1 MKFRVGINVDCNCH
15 SGFDTGFFARG
26 EEEGEGGGG
35 NINISILGQ
44 DIGICIV
51 RFGLLGVCVMVF

>member
-1 MKFRVGINVDCNCH
+1 MDCNIH

-26 EEEGEGGGG
+26 GGGG
-35 NINISILGQ
+35 DINISILGQ